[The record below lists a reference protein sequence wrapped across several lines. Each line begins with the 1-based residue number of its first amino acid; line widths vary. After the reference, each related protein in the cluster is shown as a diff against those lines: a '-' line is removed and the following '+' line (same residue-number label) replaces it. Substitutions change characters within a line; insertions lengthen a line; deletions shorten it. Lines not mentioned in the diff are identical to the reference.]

1 MRAILF
7 LTAMFSLSCFGQD
20 LNQNNQNRDLAQKD
34 ISSNTLAEKWSN
46 YAANNSYIKGLF
58 HQKREIDSQ
67 IDVLQNQR
75 RESIAQDQHNTYRN
89 NPYVVMDDT
98 GSSKTYASKE
108 AYDNEIIGGLI
119 KQSLSTNNE
128 IIKQKELYFA
138 SFASNAAVVPAPQL
152 KPPMELKVSS
162 K

>member
-1 MRAILF
+1 MRSILF
-7 LTAMFSLSCFGQD
+7 LTAIFSLSCFGQD
-20 LNQNNQNRDLAQKD
+20 LNQNNQNRDLARKD
-34 ISSNTLAEKWSN
+34 ISPNTLAEKWSN

-75 RESIAQDQHNTYRN
+75 RESIAQDHHNTYAST
-89 NPYVVMDDT
+89 PYVVMDDN
-98 GSSKTYASKE
+98 GRSKTYASKE

-119 KQSLSTNNE
+119 NRSLSTNSE

-138 SFASNAAVVPAPQL
+138 SFASNTDVATEATLQPPQ
-152 KPPMELKVSS
+152 ELKVLS